1 MLMKKTC
8 LFLSIILICA
18 LVFSGCKSSS
28 SDADNAN
35 EANNDTANSDT
46 GIVLDSNNLP
56 EAPAQYGH
64 ALHVKAGAEFL
75 LYLNDRGGVVSYVPL
90 NDAAKKIEDHIN
102 INDTDCYNSVMDIV
116 NVAIDDLDLDTKET
130 DFKMTIVDSNLNTS
144 ESNEILS
151 RATDA
156 AETVLH
162 DRGLEGVVAREKT
175 KDNDDHP
182 GNDDPN
188 DGPDHPGNAG
198 PNDDSDQHGPDG
210 PDDNEHP
217 EDPHQQLIESHP
229 NFDKETGEFMFDS
242 VTEIDDVVD
251 FIRENHINA
260 ESVNI
265 NVSTDLSLTMDSVSA
280 YDNVCL
286 NMGGN
291 SISVS
296 GTVAFDEENF
306 TPLVISNAGEADLS
320 GLNIDSESFKNLKP
334 AGPRPEETEEE
345 AYWNT
350 QRSLVDVV
358 RVADTPKDKINISY
372 PYSGSGPERN
382 EKNFSIF
389 EPYCEYE
396 IRDDGAHLIVAGPL
410 DEYDARKEKETK
422 VVEHIFSN
430 GEYHSLTNQTSN
442 NFFYV
447 CTDITLD
454 IGDCWL
460 PNMDYESI
468 CVGKGG
474 HLKLTGTLYVTGG
487 TFNIETYEYDGVDLT
502 GLTVVKKH
510 PSPDVITVRCD
521 PKVGINEALCHCKAA
536 SGTIKFSKGSDRVAI
551 TIW

>member
-1 MLMKKTC
+1 MLMKKAC

-28 SDADNAN
+28 SDTDNAN
-35 EANNDTANSDT
+35 TANINTVNTDTSNPGNADT

-162 DRGLEGVVAREKT
+162 DRGLDGVVARENT
-175 KDNDDHP
+175 KDNGDHDHP
-182 GNDDPN
+182 
-188 DGPDHPGNAG
+188 
-198 PNDDSDQHGPDG
+198 GPDG

-217 EDPHQQLIESHP
+217 EDPLQQLIESHP
-229 NFDKETGEFMFDS
+229 NFDKETGEFVCDS
-242 VTEIDDVVD
+242 ATEIDDVVD
-251 FIRENHINA
+251 FIRENQINA

-320 GLNIDSESFKNLKP
+320 GLNIDYESFKNLKP

-372 PYSGSGPERN
+372 PYFGSGPERN

-396 IRDDGAHLIVAGPL
+396 IRDDGVHLIVAGPL
-410 DEYDARKEKETK
+410 DEYDARKEKETR

-430 GEYHSLTNQTSN
+430 GEYHSLTSQTSN

-460 PNMDYESI
+460 PDMDYESI